1 MNSIE
6 QQECVNIL
14 GTSSGV
20 SMDDYFTELNVMLG
34 IDIATL
40 KSEFKS
46 HYSDTTD
53 WSF

>member
-6 QQECVNIL
+6 IQECTNLL

-20 SMDDYFTELNVMLG
+20 SMEDYFTELNVMLG
-34 IDIATL
+34 IDIIIL